1 MDGGAAVSG
10 EQARAAKAVRL
21 TARERRLILS
31 ALRIASEDGSIYGAA
46 ETDEAMAEVNKEVE
60 AIEAKL
66 S

>member
-10 EQARAAKAVRL
+10 EQASAAKAVRL